1 MNISQIYE
9 KEKEYKFFKLISE
22 VNVNG
27 IIEKTFKEYKIKAYI
42 DYQSYSS
49 NNRKI
54 QDINT
59 RENLVGIIR
68 IPTIAIDTNG
78 LTETIEISDGD
89 YAVFNNAKFEIIE
102 VRKLQDELKHYY
114 TFYLTDLVQNIKF
127 DVYKTELNTLFYK
140 IFDSLGIG
148 AVVYHSLFQ
157 NSYFEKK
164 NKSFLTYEITQIK
177 EMSDYTT
184 TKEEIS
190 EIDKIIFRYRSNR
203 RYKMIIRLYDKD
215 QVLNLDT
222 VLSKNR
228 ILNHIIDNINYRMQ
242 NVAELEVK
250 QLELISEKDTVI
262 NNKIM
267 NERIYSVEFTVDTF
281 YSYETDFINGVKVTG
296 IIKNKED

>member
-1 MNISQIYE
+1 
-9 KEKEYKFFKLISE
+9 
-22 VNVNG
+22 
-27 IIEKTFKEYKIKAYI
+27 
-42 DYQSYSS
+42 
-49 NNRKI
+49 
-54 QDINT
+54 
-59 RENLVGIIR
+59 
-68 IPTIAIDTNG
+68 
-78 LTETIEISDGD
+78 
-89 YAVFNNAKFEIIE
+89 
-102 VRKLQDELKHYY
+102 
-114 TFYLTDLVQNIKF
+114 
-127 DVYKTELNTLFYK
+127 LFYK
-140 IFDSLGIG
+140 IFDSLGIE

-164 NKSFLTYEITQIK
+164 NKPFLTYEITQIK

-228 ILNHIIDNINYRMQ
+228 IINHIIDNINYRMK
-242 NVAELEVK
+242 NMSELEVK
-250 QLELISEKDTVI
+250 QLELISENDTVI
-262 NNKIM
+262 NNKIA
-267 NERIYSVEFTVDTF
+267 NEKIYSVEFTVDTF